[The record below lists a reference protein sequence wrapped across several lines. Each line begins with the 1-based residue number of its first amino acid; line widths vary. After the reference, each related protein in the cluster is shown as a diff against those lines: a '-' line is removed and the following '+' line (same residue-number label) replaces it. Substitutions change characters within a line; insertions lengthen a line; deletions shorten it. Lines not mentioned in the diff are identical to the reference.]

1 MSSASKQLARRIMD
15 EVGRVLDRIAGLERP
30 EDRFAALLAVINR
43 VLEESGAG
51 RVVAVGGFALEL
63 LTGGAMRTLDVDF
76 VVEGYEAFNALEEAL
91 RLLSAATGERSARG
105 PVLSLRGVEKALDL
119 LGSHYKPEFPPLRV
133 DVPGFGWFYLEAP
146 EQLLL
151 RYLREWS
158 YWGTRE
164 ARARVLLLL
173 GVLGDRM
180 DLENVERVASRE
192 DRRLVEK
199 LGEAVR
205 LLRRRGLLR

>member
-1 MSSASKQLARRIMD
+1 MSSASKRLARRILD
-15 EVGRVLDRIAGLERP
+15 EVGRVLDRIGELERP
-30 EDRFAALLAVINR
+30 EDRFAALLATVNR
-43 VLEESGAG
+43 VLEEAGAG
-51 RVVAVGGFALEL
+51 RVVVVGGFALEL

-76 VVEGYEAFNALEEAL
+76 IVEGFEAFNALEEAL
-91 RLLSAATGERSARG
+91 RLLSTGGGVRSARG

-119 LGSHYKPEFPPLRV
+119 LGSRYKPEFPPLRV

-180 DLENVERVASRE
+180 DLEKVERIAGRE
-192 DRRLVEK
+192 GPEPVEK